1 MKKRLQKWWQKRSLR
16 ERLVVQL
23 AALVVVATI
32 IDTIALAPTRKEAAR
47 VRGELGGAKSEL
59 EKTRAAIEEQ
69 ARQSQSYI
77 EGRKT
82 DLLQRRK
89 AAEDVIRQAQ
99 VDLISPQQM
108 KRQLAAILEKFPQ
121 MSIVAMNS
129 IAPVPLGFATPSK
142 SSGSNAAASAQV
154 PKVAPNVVAG
164 LYQHGLEV
172 TVEGHYLDLIG
183 YLQTLEH
190 APHRVYWRDLDLAVN
205 DKGIPVTKIGMFT
218 LSRDPTWLSL

>member
-23 AALVVVATI
+23 AALVIVATV

-47 VRGELGGAKSEL
+47 VRGELAGARSEL
-59 EKTRAAIEEQ
+59 ERIRADIEEQ
-69 ARQSQSYI
+69 ARQSQGYI
-77 EGRKT
+77 QGRKKE
-82 DLLQRRK
+82 LQQRRE
-89 AAEDVIRQAQ
+89 AAENVIHEAQ

-121 MSIVAMNS
+121 MSIVAVNS
-129 IAPVPLGFATPSK
+129 LAPVPLGFATPSK
-142 SSGSNAAASAQV
+142 SSDSHAAASAQV
-154 PKVAPNVVAG
+154 PGVAPNVVAG
-164 LYQHGLEV
+164 LFQHGMEV

-205 DKGIPVTKIGMFT
+205 EKGMPVTKIGIFT

>member
-1 MKKRLQKWWQKRSLR
+1 MKKRLQKWWQKRSMR

-23 AALVVVATI
+23 AALVVVATMV
-32 IDTIALAPTRKEAAR
+32 DTVALAPTRKEAAR
-47 VRGELGGAKSEL
+47 VRGELAGAKSEL

-77 EGRKT
+77 EGRRT

-89 AAEDVIRQAQ
+89 VAEDVIREAQ

-154 PKVAPNVVAG
+154 PKVAPTVVAG

>member
-1 MKKRLQKWWQKRSLR
+1 MKKRLKKWWQKRTLR
-16 ERLVVQL
+16 ERLAVQL
-23 AALVVVATI
+23 AALTVVATI
-32 IDTIALAPTRKEAAR
+32 VDTAALAPTRKEADH
-47 VRGELGGAKSEL
+47 VRGELAGAKSEL

-69 ARQSQSYI
+69 ARQSESYI
-77 EGRKT
+77 EGRKSE
-82 DLLQRRK
+82 LQQRRK
-89 AAEDVIRQAQ
+89 AAEDVIREAQ
-99 VDLISPQQM
+99 VDLITPQQM
-108 KRQLAAILEKFPQ
+108 KHQLAAILEKFPQ

-129 IAPVPLGFATPSK
+129 LAPVPLGFATPSK
-142 SSGSNAAASAQV
+142 STANHAAATAQV
-154 PKVAPNVVAG
+154 PGLAPNVVAG

-205 DKGIPVTKIGMFT
+205 DKGVPVTKIGLFT

>member
-1 MKKRLQKWWQKRSLR
+1 MKKSLQKWWQKRSLR
-16 ERLVVQL
+16 ERLVLHL
-23 AALVVVATI
+23 ASLVVIALM

-47 VRGELGGAKSEL
+47 VRAELADAKAELEKIRATVEERARQSDSYIQGRKSEL
-59 EKTRAAIEEQ
+59 Q
-69 ARQSQSYI
+69 
-77 EGRKT
+77 
-82 DLLQRRK
+82 QRRK
-89 AAEDVIRQAQ
+89 VAEDVIREAQ

-129 IAPVPLGFATPSK
+129 TAPVPLGLATPSK
-142 SSGSNAAASAQV
+142 SSATNAVATVQAPGLSPSAA
-154 PKVAPNVVAG
+154 AG

-205 DKGIPVTKIGMFT
+205 DKGVPVTKIGMFT

>member
-1 MKKRLQKWWQKRSLR
+1 MKKRLQKWWQKRSMR
-16 ERLVVQL
+16 ERLAVQV
-23 AALVVVATI
+23 AALVVVATMV
-32 IDTIALAPTRKEAAR
+32 DTVALAPTRKEADH
-47 VRGELGGAKSEL
+47 VRGELVGAKTEL
-59 EKTRAAIEEQ
+59 EKIRAAIEEQ
-69 ARQSQSYI
+69 ARQSHTYI
-77 EGRKT
+77 EGRKNE
-82 DLLQRRK
+82 LQQRRK
-89 AAEDVIRQAQ
+89 TAEDVIREAQ

-129 IAPVPLGFATPSK
+129 LAPVPLGFATPSK
-142 SSGSNAAASAQV
+142 SSATNAAVSAQV
-154 PKVAPNVVAG
+154 PKVPPNVVAG

-205 DKGIPVTKIGMFT
+205 DKGMPVTKIGMFT